1 MATSTLPTPH
11 IDLNCKLIHLGKLFG
26 VESPTIN
33 KVR

>member
-11 IDLNCKLIHLGKLFG
+11 IDLNCKLIHLEKLFG